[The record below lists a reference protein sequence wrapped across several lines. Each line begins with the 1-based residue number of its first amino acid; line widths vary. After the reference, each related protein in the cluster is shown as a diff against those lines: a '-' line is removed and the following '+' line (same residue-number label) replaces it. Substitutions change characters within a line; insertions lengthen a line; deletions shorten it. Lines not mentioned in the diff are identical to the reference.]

1 MFGEVRI
8 GKRHDETDGY
18 LELTSGISFG
28 DVCDVSL
35 APDCLGRADDSRKSS
50 ESSWGV
56 ADVIPRSSPGRLS
69 GAPLSE
75 TFGLLQWPWYTI
87 SFCAA
92 AQRCS
97 VVVCDVEVM

>member
-1 MFGEVRI
+1 MAKCVP

-50 ESSWGV
+50 ESSWV
-56 ADVIPRSSPGRLS
+56 LLMSFQGRL
-69 GAPLSE
+69 
-75 TFGLLQWPWYTI
+75 QVV
-87 SFCAA
+87 
-92 AQRCS
+92 S
-97 VVVCDVEVM
+97 VGRR